1 MEYRAIRDPLWK
13 HIYLPEAL
21 AQALTTAD
29 FVRLSRIRQLGP
41 TELVYPGAVHT
52 RAGHSLGVYEIA
64 RRILQ
69 RLEQQGATWIT
80 PSGRISWYAA
90 ALFHDIGHFPYT
102 HSLKE
107 LPLEEH
113 EVLSGRIVLKEDIAR
128 CISKAGGDSQ
138 QVAAIIDTTIATEDT
153 ETLFYRKLLSGVLDP
168 DKLDYLN
175 RDAYYCGVPYGIQ
188 DTEFTLDQILPHH
201 QRGIQLDSAA
211 ILSVENLLFSKYLMY
226 RSVYWHKQVRI
237 ATAMMKKALFAALS
251 KKLVHPEELY
261 QQDDQGIHHLLQSIA
276 TNHGEKIFPEIVLA
290 QGVLERQL
298 YKVAAEIKFD
308 EATPMHTALEQL
320 DKRHEAEENLAQ
332 KLGIPSQHILI
343 DIPERISFESDLW
356 ICDEEVPFSQSSTV
370 FSSQTV
376 ASFTGSLRKI
386 RVAIRQ
392 QDTSCSSQEK
402 ECKII
407 ARFLDMEYNRVSILG

>member
-13 HIYLPEAL
+13 HIYLPEEL
-21 AQALTTAD
+21 AATLTTPD

-64 RRILQ
+64 RRILE
-69 RLEQQGATWIT
+69 RLEQRGADQWIT
-80 PSGRISWYAA
+80 ATGRISWYAA

-113 EVLSGRIVLKEDIAR
+113 EVLSGRIVLGDDIAR
-128 CISKAGGDSQ
+128 CISRSGGNPE
-138 QVAAIIDTTIATEDT
+138 QVAAIIDTTIPTTDT
-153 ETLFYRKLLSGVLDP
+153 ETLFYRRLLSGVLDP

-188 DTEFTLDQILPHH
+188 DTEFTLDQLQPHKE
-201 QRGIQLDSAA
+201 RGIMLDSAA

-226 RSVYWHKQVRI
+226 RSVYWHRQVRI
-237 ATAMMKKALFAALS
+237 ATTMMKKALYAALS
-251 KKLVHPEELY
+251 QNLVAPEELY
-261 QQDDQGIHHLLQSIA
+261 QQDDQGIHHLLQAIPQ
-276 TNHGEKIFPEIVLA
+276 GGFPEIILA
-290 QGVLERQL
+290 QGVAERQL
-298 YKVAAEIKFD
+298 YKVVTEIKFD
-308 EATPMHTALEQL
+308 SENPFHRQLESLQR
-320 DKRHEAEENLAQ
+320 RHQAEEELAES
-332 KLGIPSQHILI
+332 LTVPATHVLI

-356 ICDEEVPFSQSSTV
+356 ICGEELPFSQSSTV

-386 RVAIRQ
+386 RVAVREPRNHENIY
-392 QDTSCSSQEK
+392 
-402 ECKII
+402 KII
-407 ARFLDMEYNRVSILG
+407 ARFFELNYNEPNSIC

>member
-13 HIYLPEAL
+13 HIYLPEEL
-21 AQALTTAD
+21 AATLTTPD

-41 TELVYPGAVHT
+41 AELVYPGAVHT

-64 RRILQ
+64 RRILE
-69 RLEQQGATWIT
+69 RLEQRGADWIT
-80 PSGRISWYAA
+80 PTGRSSWYAA

-113 EVLSGRIVLKEDIAR
+113 EVLSGRTVLGDDIAR
-128 CISKAGGDSQ
+128 CISRSGGNPE
-138 QVAAIIDTTIATEDT
+138 QVAAIIDTTIPTTDT
-153 ETLFYRKLLSGVLDP
+153 ETLFYRRLLSGVLDP

-188 DTEFTLDQILPHH
+188 DTEFTLDQLQPHKE
-201 QRGIQLDSAA
+201 RGIMLDSAA

-237 ATAMMKKALFAALS
+237 ATAMMKKALYAALS
-251 KKLVHPEELY
+251 KDLVAPEELY
-261 QQDDQGIHHLLQSIA
+261 QQDDQGIHHLLQAIPQ
-276 TNHGEKIFPEIVLA
+276 GGFPEIILA
-290 QGVLERQL
+290 QGVAERQL
-298 YKVAAEIKFD
+298 YKVVTEIKFD
-308 EATPMHTALEQL
+308 SENPFHRQLESLQR
-320 DKRHEAEENLAQ
+320 RHQAEEELAES
-332 KLGIPSQHILI
+332 LAVPATHILI

-356 ICDEEVPFSQSSTV
+356 ICGEELPFSQSSTV

-386 RVAIRQ
+386 RVAVRE
-392 QDTSCSSQEK
+392 TGNHENTY
-402 ECKII
+402 KII
-407 ARFLDMEYNRVSILG
+407 ARFFELNYN

>member
-1 MEYRAIRDPLWK
+1 MECRAIRDPLWK
-13 HIYLPEAL
+13 HIYLPEEL
-21 AQALTTAD
+21 AAALTTPD

-41 TELVYPGAVHT
+41 AELVYPGAVHT

-64 RRILQ
+64 RRILE
-69 RLEQQGATWIT
+69 RLELRGADQWIT
-80 PSGRISWYAA
+80 ATGRISWYAA

-113 EVLSGRIVLKEDIAR
+113 EVLSGRIVLGDDIAR
-128 CISKAGGDSQ
+128 CIAKAGGDPH
-138 QVAAIIDTTIATEDT
+138 QVAAIIDTTIPTTDPQ
-153 ETLFYRKLLSGVLDP
+153 TLFYRRLLSGVLDP

-188 DTEFTLDQILPHH
+188 DTEFTLDQLQPH
-201 QRGIQLDSAA
+201 QQKGIVLDSTA

-237 ATAMMKKALFAALS
+237 ATAMMKKALYAALS
-251 KKLVHPEELY
+251 RQLVSGEALY
-261 QQDDQGIHHLLQSIA
+261 QQDDQGIHRLLQAIPQGA
-276 TNHGEKIFPEIVLA
+276 FPEIVLA
-290 QGVLERQL
+290 QGVAQRQL
-298 YKVAAEIKFD
+298 YKVVAEIKFD
-308 EATPMHTALEQL
+308 PDNSFHRQLENLQL
-320 DKRHEAEENLAQ
+320 RNEAEEQLAQ
-332 KLGIPSQHILI
+332 QLGIPAPHLLL

-356 ICDEEVPFSQSSTV
+356 ICGEELPFSQSSTV

-386 RVAIRQ
+386 RVAIK
-392 QDTSCSSQEK
+392 EK
-402 ECKII
+402 DNLHNTDKII
-407 ARFLDMEYNRVSILG
+407 ARFFELNYNDYSGLR

>member
-1 MEYRAIRDPLWK
+1 
-13 HIYLPEAL
+13 
-21 AQALTTAD
+21 
-29 FVRLSRIRQLGP
+29 P

-64 RRILQ
+64 RRILE
-69 RLEQQGATWIT
+69 RLEQRGADQWIT
-80 PSGRISWYAA
+80 ATGRISWYAA

-113 EVLSGRIVLKEDIAR
+113 EVLSGRIVLGDDIAR
-128 CISKAGGDSQ
+128 CIAKAGGDPH
-138 QVAAIIDTTIATEDT
+138 QVAAIIDTTIPTTDPQ
-153 ETLFYRKLLSGVLDP
+153 TLFYRRLLSGVLDP

-188 DTEFTLDQILPHH
+188 DTEFTLDQLQPH
-201 QRGIQLDSAA
+201 QQKGIVLDSTA

-237 ATAMMKKALFAALS
+237 ATAMMKKALYAALS
-251 KKLVHPEELY
+251 RQLVSGEALY
-261 QQDDQGIHHLLQSIA
+261 QQDDQGIHRLLQAIPQGA
-276 TNHGEKIFPEIVLA
+276 FPEIILA
-290 QGVLERQL
+290 QGVAQRQL
-298 YKVAAEIKFD
+298 YKVVAEIKFD
-308 EATPMHTALEQL
+308 PDNSFHRQLENLQL
-320 DKRHEAEENLAQ
+320 RNEAEEQLAQ
-332 KLGIPSQHILI
+332 QLGIPAPHLLL

-356 ICDEEVPFSQSSTV
+356 ICGEELPFSQSSTV

-386 RVAIRQ
+386 RVAVRE
-392 QDTSCSSQEK
+392 TGNHENTY
-402 ECKII
+402 KII
-407 ARFLDMEYNRVSILG
+407 ARFFELNYN

>member
-13 HIYLPEAL
+13 HIYLPEEL
-21 AQALTTAD
+21 AAALTTAD

-41 TELVYPGAVHT
+41 TDLVYPGAVHT

-64 RRILQ
+64 RRILE
-69 RLEQQGATWIT
+69 RLEQRGADQWIT
-80 PSGRISWYAA
+80 ATGRISWYAA

-113 EVLSGRIVLKEDIAR
+113 EVLSGRIVLGEEISRCIAR
-128 CISKAGGDSQ
+128 AGGEPE
-138 QVAAIIDTTIATEDT
+138 QVAAIIDTTIPTTDA
-153 ETLFYRKLLSGVLDP
+153 ETLFYRRLLSGVLDP

-188 DTEFTLDQILPHH
+188 DTEFTLDQIQPHR
-201 QRGIQLDSAA
+201 QRGIVLDSTA

-237 ATAMMKKALFAALS
+237 ATAMMKKALYAALS
-251 KKLVHPEELY
+251 RQLVSGEALY
-261 QQDDQGIHHLLQSIA
+261 HQDDQGIHSLLQAIPQQ
-276 TNHGEKIFPEIVLA
+276 HFPEIVLA
-290 QGVLERQL
+290 QGVAQRKL
-298 YKVAAEIKFD
+298 YKLVAEIKFD
-308 EATPMHTALEQL
+308 PENGFHRQLENL
-320 DKRHEAEENLAQ
+320 HLRHQAEEELAQ
-332 KLGIPSQHILI
+332 QLGIPALQVLI

-356 ICDEEVPFSQSSTV
+356 ICDEELPFSQSSTV

-386 RVAIRQ
+386 RVAIA
-392 QDTSCSSQEK
+392 DGKNTSHSHN
-402 ECKII
+402 II
-407 ARFLDMEYNRVSILG
+407 ARFFELNYNRSE